1 MKTRYFI
8 FISYKGTYYHGWQI
22 QPNSVTV
29 QKVLDDALSVVLSE
43 KISTIGAG
51 RTDAGVHA
59 MVFCAHFDSIS
70 PDLSTIKNL
79 IFRLNRYLPDDIS
92 VNSIKKV
99 VPDANARYSVISRT
113 YKYYISKIKEP
124 FFDNSSWFLYGN
136 IHIAAMNEACKLL
149 FNHSDFTSFS
159 RLHSNTKT
167 KICKIYSAVWEEAD
181 NRLVFTIKADR
192 FLRNMVRAIAGTM
205 VEIGFGKM
213 NLNEF
218 EEIILAKD
226 RCRAGKSAP
235 AKGLFLADI
244 EYPEE
249 IFV

>member
-1 MKTRYFI
+1 VKTRYFI
-8 FISYKGTYYHGWQI
+8 FISYKGTFYHGWQI

-29 QKVLDDALSVVLSE
+29 QKTLDESLSVVLNE
-43 KISTIGAG
+43 KISTTGAG

-59 MVFCAHFDSIS
+59 MFFSAHFDCSS
-70 PDLSTIKNL
+70 PDLLNISNL
-79 IFRLNRYLPDDIS
+79 VFRLNQFLPADIS

-99 VPDANARYSVISRT
+99 VSDANARYSAISRT
-113 YKYYISKIKEP
+113 YKYYISRIKDP
-124 FFDNSSWFLYGN
+124 FSDNSSWYLHGK
-136 IHIAAMNEACKLL
+136 IDIKVMNKACRILSL
-149 FNHSDFTSFS
+149 HSDFTSFS
-159 RLHSNTKT
+159 KLHSGAKSN
-167 KICKIYSAVWEEAD
+167 ICKIYYADWEESD

-192 FLRNMVRAIAGTM
+192 FLRNMVRAIVGTS

-218 EEIILAKD
+218 EDIILAKD

-235 AKGLFLADI
+235 AKGLFLVDI

-249 IFV
+249 IFI